1 MVVKNI
7 TDIPRQNCKKND
19 RKISCKWS
27 ADLVV
32 CQHSHCIGCMEEYD
46 KGTIIYGQGN
56 FLFDDSESIFWRTS
70 LLLKIDLKNRNL
82 EYIPVCKK

>member
-7 TDIPRQNCKKND
+7 TDIPRQNCKKC
-19 RKISCKWS
+19 RKIVEKG

-70 LLLKIDLKNRNL
+70 LLLKIDLKI
-82 EYIPVCKK
+82 EI